1 MSKKS
6 ILVAAALSTMAL
18 SPLVQAQKFITIGT
32 GGVTGIYYPAGGGMC
47 RLVNQNN
54 QEHGMRCSVESTG
67 GSVYNLN
74 TLRAGELEFGIAQ
87 SDQQYN
93 AIKGKGAF
101 ANAAPYDELRSVF
114 SIYTEAFTVVA
125 RKDANITTFNDLN
138 GKRVNIGEPGSGQRA
153 TIEAIMDAKGWTRSD
168 FRLASEL
175 KAAEQAQALCDNKI
189 DVMVYFVGHPN
200 GAVQEATTSCDTVV
214 VSVDDK
220 EVQQMVESTSYFVS
234 YEIPGGM
241 YSGNDKPVT
250 TIGAKA
256 TLVSS
261 TKVSDETVYWVVK
274 SVFDSFDNFRRLHP
288 GFANLTKA
296 EMLEGNTAPLHPGAE
311 KYFKEVGLID

>member
-18 SPLVQAQKFITIGT
+18 APLVQAQEFITIGT

-93 AIKGKGAF
+93 AIKGEGAF
-101 ANAAPYDELRSVF
+101 ANAAPYKELRSVF

-125 RKDANITTFNDLN
+125 RKDANITTFNDLK

-200 GAVQEATTSCDTVV
+200 GAVQEATTSCDTTV
-214 VSVDDK
+214 VSVNDK
-220 EVQQMVESTSYFVS
+220 EVKQMVESTPYFVS

-261 TKVSDETVYWVVK
+261 TKVSDESVYWTVK
-274 SVFDSFDNFRRLHP
+274 SVFDNFDNFRRLHP
-288 GFANLTKA
+288 GFANLTDRKS
-296 EMLEGNTAPLHPGAE
+296 
-311 KYFKEVGLID
+311 VV